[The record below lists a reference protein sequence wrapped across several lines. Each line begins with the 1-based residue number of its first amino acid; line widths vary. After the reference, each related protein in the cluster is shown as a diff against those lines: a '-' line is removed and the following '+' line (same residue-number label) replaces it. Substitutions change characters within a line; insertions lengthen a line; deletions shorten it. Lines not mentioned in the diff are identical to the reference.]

1 MRRVIVTLLICV
13 FALGMN
19 AQDMTS
25 VFTAMPD
32 QYIPQLEHAWRKDLV
47 DLYTSGKESRL
58 KNTMNGFST
67 LQKLTNDYLLLQTTE
82 RSTVEMKLL
91 PLVNNTYVV
100 CMISTVNGPV
110 PDSRIEFFTTNWEPL
125 ATSDLFTQPTSDW
138 YIKQGMDKKDEAYQE
153 HIRYTHDTYC
163 RIVIR
168 HASFDA
174 ARMLAAR
181 WKREISL
188 EYLTEEKFV
197 PLSTIDEYFQVPDYG
212 QTYPFSVRGKT
223 IFLDSCSLAA
233 ALAELPEQSQEE
245 IFLYYFQHLKQKE
258 IGEQSGWT
266 RSTIGR
272 HIQLALK
279 RLKEEMEVLSHE

>member
-91 PLVNNTYVV
+91 PLVNNTSHLDMDLIQYRL
-100 CMISTVNGPV
+100 S
-110 PDSRIEFFTTNWEPL
+110 PDDQTLTAIYTTP
-125 ATSDLFTQPTSDW
+125 Q
-138 YIKQGMDKKDEAYQE
+138 
-153 HIRYTHDTYC
+153 
-163 RIVIR
+163 
-168 HASFDA
+168 
-174 ARMLAAR
+174 
-181 WKREISL
+181 
-188 EYLTEEKFV
+188 YL
-197 PLSTIDEYFQVPDYG
+197 
-212 QTYPFSVRGKT
+212 
-223 IFLDSCSLAA
+223 
-233 ALAELPEQSQEE
+233 SQEARE
-245 IFLYYFQHLKQKE
+245 KIEPYLIEPKVYTWQKYHFQ
-258 IGEQSGWT
+258 
-266 RSTIGR
+266 
-272 HIQLALK
+272 
-279 RLKEEMEVLSHE
+279 

>member
-100 CMISTVNGPV
+100 CMISTVNARFRIAV
-110 PDSRIEFFTTNWEPL
+110 SSFSRPIGSLWQHPIYSRSQLPIGISSREWIRKTKP
-125 ATSDLFTQPTSDW
+125 
-138 YIKQGMDKKDEAYQE
+138 IKRPP
-153 HIRYTHDTYC
+153 HIW
-163 RIVIR
+163 IWI
-168 HASFDA
+168 
-174 ARMLAAR
+174 
-181 WKREISL
+181 
-188 EYLTEEKFV
+188 
-197 PLSTIDEYFQVPDYG
+197 
-212 QTYPFSVRGKT
+212 
-223 IFLDSCSLAA
+223 
-233 ALAELPEQSQEE
+233 
-245 IFLYYFQHLKQKE
+245 
-258 IGEQSGWT
+258 
-266 RSTIGR
+266 
-272 HIQLALK
+272 
-279 RLKEEMEVLSHE
+279 

>member
-100 CMISTVNGPV
+100 CMISTVIRGGP
-110 PDSRIEFFTTNWEPL
+110 PAEIPEEG
-125 ATSDLFTQPTSDW
+125 LF
-138 YIKQGMDKKDEAYQE
+138 KQTAREDRDE
-153 HIRYTHDTYC
+153 IC
-163 RIVIR
+163 RGDR
-168 HASFDA
+168 
-174 ARMLAAR
+174 
-181 WKREISL
+181 
-188 EYLTEEKFV
+188 
-197 PLSTIDEYFQVPDYG
+197 
-212 QTYPFSVRGKT
+212 
-223 IFLDSCSLAA
+223 
-233 ALAELPEQSQEE
+233 
-245 IFLYYFQHLKQKE
+245 FLYHRAEPFPELQPDP
-258 IGEQSGWT
+258 G
-266 RSTIGR
+266 
-272 HIQLALK
+272 QLLQ
-279 RLKEEMEVLSHE
+279 

>member
-67 LQKLTNDYLLLQTTE
+67 LRKLTNDYPLLQTTE

-138 YIKQGMDKKDEAYQE
+138 YIKQGIDKKDEAYQE
-153 HIRYTHDTYC
+153 AASHLDMDLIQYRLSPDDQTLTAIYTTPQ
-163 RIVIR
+163 
-168 HASFDA
+168 
-174 ARMLAAR
+174 
-181 WKREISL
+181 
-188 EYLTEEKFV
+188 YL
-197 PLSTIDEYFQVPDYG
+197 
-212 QTYPFSVRGKT
+212 
-223 IFLDSCSLAA
+223 
-233 ALAELPEQSQEE
+233 SQEARE
-245 IFLYYFQHLKQKE
+245 KIEPYLSEPKVYTWQKYHFQ
-258 IGEQSGWT
+258 
-266 RSTIGR
+266 
-272 HIQLALK
+272 
-279 RLKEEMEVLSHE
+279 

>member
-1 MRRVIVTLLICV
+1 
-13 FALGMN
+13 MN

-67 LQKLTNDYLLLQTTE
+67 LQKANERLPFCYRLTE

-138 YIKQGMDKKDEAYQE
+138 YIKQGIDKKDEAYQE
-153 HIRYTHDTYC
+153 AASHLDMDLVQYRLSPDDQTLTAIYTTPQ
-163 RIVIR
+163 
-168 HASFDA
+168 
-174 ARMLAAR
+174 
-181 WKREISL
+181 
-188 EYLTEEKFV
+188 YL
-197 PLSTIDEYFQVPDYG
+197 
-212 QTYPFSVRGKT
+212 
-223 IFLDSCSLAA
+223 
-233 ALAELPEQSQEE
+233 SQEARE
-245 IFLYYFQHLKQKE
+245 KIEPYLIEPKVYTWQKYHFQ
-258 IGEQSGWT
+258 
-266 RSTIGR
+266 
-272 HIQLALK
+272 
-279 RLKEEMEVLSHE
+279 

>member
-110 PDSRIEFFTTNWEPL
+110 PDRVFHDQLGAFGNIRFIHAANFRL
-125 ATSDLFTQPTSDW
+125 V
-138 YIKQGMDKKDEAYQE
+138 YQAGN
-153 HIRYTHDTYC
+153 R
-163 RIVIR
+163 
-168 HASFDA
+168 
-174 ARMLAAR
+174 
-181 WKREISL
+181 
-188 EYLTEEKFV
+188 
-197 PLSTIDEYFQVPDYG
+197 
-212 QTYPFSVRGKT
+212 
-223 IFLDSCSLAA
+223 
-233 ALAELPEQSQEE
+233 
-245 IFLYYFQHLKQKE
+245 
-258 IGEQSGWT
+258 
-266 RSTIGR
+266 
-272 HIQLALK
+272 
-279 RLKEEMEVLSHE
+279 

>member
-100 CMISTVNGPV
+100 CMISTVKG
-110 PDSRIEFFTTNWEPL
+110 I
-125 ATSDLFTQPTSDW
+125 
-138 YIKQGMDKKDEAYQE
+138 DKKDEAYQE
-153 HIRYTHDTYC
+153 AASHLDMDLIQYRLSPDDQTLTAIYTTPQ
-163 RIVIR
+163 
-168 HASFDA
+168 
-174 ARMLAAR
+174 
-181 WKREISL
+181 
-188 EYLTEEKFV
+188 YL
-197 PLSTIDEYFQVPDYG
+197 
-212 QTYPFSVRGKT
+212 
-223 IFLDSCSLAA
+223 
-233 ALAELPEQSQEE
+233 SQEARE
-245 IFLYYFQHLKQKE
+245 KIEPYLIEPKVYTWQKYHFQ
-258 IGEQSGWT
+258 
-266 RSTIGR
+266 
-272 HIQLALK
+272 
-279 RLKEEMEVLSHE
+279 

>member
-138 YIKQGMDKKDEAYQE
+138 YIKQGIDKKDEAYQE
-153 HIRYTHDTYC
+153 A
-163 RIVIR
+163 
-168 HASFDA
+168 ASHLDMDLIQY
-174 ARMLAAR
+174 RL
-181 WKREISL
+181 SPDDQT
-188 EYLTEEKFV
+188 LT
-197 PLSTIDEYFQVPDYG
+197 
-212 QTYPFSVRGKT
+212 
-223 IFLDSCSLAA
+223 
-233 ALAELPEQSQEE
+233 
-245 IFLYYFQHLKQKE
+245 
-258 IGEQSGWT
+258 
-266 RSTIGR
+266 
-272 HIQLALK
+272 
-279 RLKEEMEVLSHE
+279 

>member
-138 YIKQGMDKKDEAYQE
+138 YIKQGIDKKDRSLSRGRLTFGYGFNSISIESDDQTLTA
-153 HIRYTHDTYC
+153 IYTTPQ
-163 RIVIR
+163 
-168 HASFDA
+168 
-174 ARMLAAR
+174 
-181 WKREISL
+181 
-188 EYLTEEKFV
+188 YL
-197 PLSTIDEYFQVPDYG
+197 
-212 QTYPFSVRGKT
+212 
-223 IFLDSCSLAA
+223 
-233 ALAELPEQSQEE
+233 SQEARE
-245 IFLYYFQHLKQKE
+245 KIEPYLIEPKVYTWQKYHFQ
-258 IGEQSGWT
+258 
-266 RSTIGR
+266 
-272 HIQLALK
+272 
-279 RLKEEMEVLSHE
+279 

>member
-25 VFTAMPD
+25 VFTVMPD
-32 QYIPQLEHAWRKDLV
+32 QYIPQLENAWRKDLV

-138 YIKQGMDKKDEAYQE
+138 YIKQGIDKKDEAYQE
-153 HIRYTHDTYC
+153 AASHLDMDLIQYRLSPDDQTLTAIYTTPQ
-163 RIVIR
+163 
-168 HASFDA
+168 
-174 ARMLAAR
+174 
-181 WKREISL
+181 
-188 EYLTEEKFV
+188 YL
-197 PLSTIDEYFQVPDYG
+197 
-212 QTYPFSVRGKT
+212 
-223 IFLDSCSLAA
+223 
-233 ALAELPEQSQEE
+233 SQEARE
-245 IFLYYFQHLKQKE
+245 KIEPYLSEPKVYTWQKYHFQ
-258 IGEQSGWT
+258 
-266 RSTIGR
+266 
-272 HIQLALK
+272 
-279 RLKEEMEVLSHE
+279 

>member
-58 KNTMNGFST
+58 KNTMNGFSN
-67 LQKLTNDYLLLQTTE
+67 LQKLTNDYLLLQ
-82 RSTVEMKLL
+82 
-91 PLVNNTYVV
+91 NTYVV

-138 YIKQGMDKKDEAYQE
+138 YIKQGIDKKDEAYQE
-153 HIRYTHDTYC
+153 AASHLDMDLIQYRLSPDDQTLTAIYTTPQ
-163 RIVIR
+163 
-168 HASFDA
+168 
-174 ARMLAAR
+174 
-181 WKREISL
+181 
-188 EYLTEEKFV
+188 YL
-197 PLSTIDEYFQVPDYG
+197 
-212 QTYPFSVRGKT
+212 
-223 IFLDSCSLAA
+223 
-233 ALAELPEQSQEE
+233 SQEARE
-245 IFLYYFQHLKQKE
+245 KIEPYLSEPKVYTWQKYHFQ
-258 IGEQSGWT
+258 
-266 RSTIGR
+266 
-272 HIQLALK
+272 
-279 RLKEEMEVLSHE
+279 

>member
-47 DLYTSGKESRL
+47 DLYISGKESRL

-125 ATSDLFTQPTSDW
+125 ATSDLFTAASHLD
-138 YIKQGMDKKDEAYQE
+138 MDLIQYRLSPDDQTLTA
-153 HIRYTHDTYC
+153 IYTTPQ
-163 RIVIR
+163 
-168 HASFDA
+168 
-174 ARMLAAR
+174 
-181 WKREISL
+181 
-188 EYLTEEKFV
+188 YL
-197 PLSTIDEYFQVPDYG
+197 
-212 QTYPFSVRGKT
+212 
-223 IFLDSCSLAA
+223 
-233 ALAELPEQSQEE
+233 SQEARE
-245 IFLYYFQHLKQKE
+245 KIEPYLSEPKVYTWQKYHFQ
-258 IGEQSGWT
+258 
-266 RSTIGR
+266 
-272 HIQLALK
+272 
-279 RLKEEMEVLSHE
+279 